1 MNSTVKYPIIC
12 LHELDFISVLR
23 YTNIVLSLYGTRLK
37 TKFKLKAELAAI
49 QHQLKRHG
57 DDTTLA

>member
-1 MNSTVKYPIIC
+1 MNSAVKYPIIC

-23 YTNIVLSLYGTRLK
+23 YTNIVLSLSGTKLK
-37 TKFKLKAELAAI
+37 TKLEAELAAI